1 VHGLT
6 GDREKTWTA
15 KEAESSWP
23 QALLPG
29 KVPNARILTYGY
41 DAYPADWRSMVSEN
55 KIGDHA
61 MNLLTSINT
70 YREEDDTV
78 SLAAQDSFRLWLIL
92 AE

>member
-1 VHGLT
+1 
-6 GDREKTWTA
+6 
-15 KEAESSWP
+15 
-23 QALLPG
+23 
-29 KVPNARILTYGY
+29 
-41 DAYPADWRSMVSEN
+41 VSEN

-61 MNLLTSINT
+61 MNLLTSVNT